1 MKLRNLLLSALT
13 ACALVGGALESRAQV
28 SVDVNPGS
36 DWLGYMNVFEL
47 PANGGGFVF
56 GSPWGIPD
64 LTATF
69 VGNPGTLTL
78 GPNTIGDP
86 DPFWYIGGGG
96 PGAPGNKIMEANLY
110 VEPVGSLPG
119 TTVTFDVNVS
129 ANTLTSAHQSYIFV
143 KDYAPDYSS
152 FVESK
157 VLIAGTGPYSASLA
171 TINDPARHVQYG
183 FQTVGPD
190 VWITDVGPYGT
201 VVIETVPEPTTFALA
216 GLGAAAL
223 LIFRRRR

>member
-1 MKLRNLLLSALT
+1 
-13 ACALVGGALESRAQV
+13 
-28 SVDVNPGS
+28 
-36 DWLGYMNVFEL
+36 MNVFEL